1 MGEIKKLT
9 REILSEKDNST
20 YELSAVLA
28 AFTVLAFVA
37 MSVWKMWQTKQ
48 FDPISYGTGA
58 SAIIGGGGLSRLFKG
73 KVGDYTPLPSR
84 PGFGPGPEEGTEGE
98 AR

>member
-1 MGEIKKLT
+1 MKWLKDVLT
-9 REILSEKDNST
+9 ERDGNT

-28 AFTVLAFVA
+28 AFTVVAFVG
-37 MSVWKMWQTKQ
+37 MSIWKMWQTKQ

-73 KVGDYTPLPSR
+73 KVGDYTSFPPASGSGKT
-84 PGFGPGPEEGTEGE
+84 PYEMGG
-98 AR
+98 

>member
-1 MGEIKKLT
+1 MKWLKDILTERDGE
-9 REILSEKDNST
+9 SF
-20 YELSAVLA
+20 ELSAVLA

-37 MSVWKMWQTKQ
+37 MSVWKMVETHQ

-84 PGFGPGPEEGTEGE
+84 PGYGPEPGEGTEGE

>member
-1 MGEIKKLT
+1 MKWLKDVLT
-9 REILSEKDNST
+9 ERDGNT

-28 AFTVLAFVA
+28 AFTVLAFVGMA
-37 MSVWKMWQTKQ
+37 VWKMWTTRQ

-73 KVGDYTPLPSR
+73 KVGDYTQAPPQKSPYEL
-84 PGFGPGPEEGTEGE
+84 GG
-98 AR
+98 